1 MNQEDLY
8 KIFSFNY
15 SKFKAD
21 GVKQISKITILEKI
35 MF

>member
-1 MNQEDLY
+1 MNQEDLF

-15 SKFKAD
+15 SKFNAD

-35 MF
+35 TF